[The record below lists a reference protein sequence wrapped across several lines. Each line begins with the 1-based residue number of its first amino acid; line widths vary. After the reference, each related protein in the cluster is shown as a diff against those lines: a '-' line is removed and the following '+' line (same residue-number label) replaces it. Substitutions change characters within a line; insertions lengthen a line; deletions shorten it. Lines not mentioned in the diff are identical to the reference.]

1 MCTLSFLR
9 LRQGYSL
16 MLNRDE
22 APARPPATELVGLTG
37 SDGALRALFPLDPP
51 SQGSFMGVNRA
62 GAAFALLNQH
72 PGGYVRP
79 AGALSRG
86 RLLPLALAA
95 GSAAAGLE
103 RVAAEDLS
111 ATPPFL
117 LLGVDEDAEPLSLRW
132 DGRDLQRRMH
142 EDGALQL
149 ASSSRPGD
157 PALAA
162 RRRAFDRLL
171 ESLDPGDEAGVLA
184 AQQAYHLSTDPQPGP
199 LSVWMTRAD
208 VRSVSLTQ
216 ALVVPGRVILR
227 HWLREDLESGREAR
241 QQSLKRDTL

>member
-22 APARPPATELVGLTG
+22 SPSRPPALALAGLT
-37 SDGALRALFPLDPP
+37 DVNGAPRALYPLDPP

-62 GAAFALLNQH
+62 GTAFALLNQH
-72 PGGYVRP
+72 PAGYARP
-79 AGALSRG
+79 IQTLSRG

-95 GSAAAGLE
+95 DHAGAGLE

-117 LLGVDEDAEPLSLRW
+117 LLGVDEAAEPLSLRW
-132 DGRDLQRRMH
+132 DGRELQRRLH

-162 RRRAFDRLL
+162 RARAFDRLL
-171 ESLDPGDEAGVLA
+171 RALDPGDDAAVLA
-184 AQQAYHLSTDPQPGP
+184 AQQAFHLSTEPQPGP
-199 LSVWMTRAD
+199 LSVWMTRDDA
-208 VRSVSLTQ
+208 RSVSLTH
-216 ALVVPGRVILR
+216 ALVLPQRVILR
-227 HWLREDLESGREAR
+227 HWLREDLEAGRDAR
-241 QQSLKRDTL
+241 QQSIQR